1 MATTKPTSTSTSVNM
16 IDVNDAHIMQV
27 VEKLADKYKFDKKT
41 AFEYLESTNKTS
53 ALTKEAKAA
62 AKQKEKEDKVA
73 AAAAKKAEKEA
84 AKAEKAAKPKKPPSA
99 YLLFCKDTRPAV
111 VEFLTAKLENDD
123 KLSQTH
129 VMTELGSRWHALSET
144 DKAVWNEK
152 AKVVAETIKEGG
164 AMPSSDSE

>member
-1 MATTKPTSTSTSVNM
+1 MNPTKQTSTMTNT
-16 IDVNDAHIMQV
+16 IDVNDEYIMQV

-41 AFEYLESTNKTS
+41 ALDFLESTNK
-53 ALTKEAKAA
+53 APPVTKEAKAA
-62 AKQKEKEDKVA
+62 AKQKEKAEKEA
-73 AAAAKKAEKEA
+73 AVAAKKAEKEA

-99 YLLFCKDTRPAV
+99 YLLFCKDMRPVV

-129 VMTELGSRWHALSET
+129 VMTELGSRWQALSEP
-144 DKAVWNEK
+144 DKAMWNDK
-152 AKVVAETIKEGG
+152 AKVAAETIKEGG